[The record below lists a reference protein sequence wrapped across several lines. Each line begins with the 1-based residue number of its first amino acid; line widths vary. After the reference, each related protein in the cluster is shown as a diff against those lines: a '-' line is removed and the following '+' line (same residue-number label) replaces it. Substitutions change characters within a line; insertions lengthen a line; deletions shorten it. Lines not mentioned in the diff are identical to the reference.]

1 MDEQLTFEFAERTT
15 IKGFPE
21 LRWTGKRPYR
31 STQYYP
37 AQLRERYGEER
48 DGWINKIF
56 WGDNLQVMSHLLK
69 EYRGKIDLVYIDPP
83 FDSKADYKRK
93 IALKGIGN
101 TTSDAT
107 SFEEKQYGDIWTN
120 DEYLQFMYERL
131 MILRELMSDTASIF
145 VHCDWHKVHHLRCL
159 MDEIFGS
166 NMFLNE
172 IVWQRTRAAH
182 SDATYFGKVHDT
194 ILVYKKGGQAKFN
207 PLYTEHSEAYLK
219 RFTKEENGRKYMLVP
234 LHGPGQGVARNFFGK
249 IIAPPAGRC
258 WPVQSKIDELIAQNR
273 VELTSNGT
281 PSKKSYLDENNG
293 NPVSDW
299 WDDIVPLNPV
309 ASERTDYPTQK
320 PEQLLERI
328 VEAATNRG
336 DLVFDCFMGSGTT
349 QSVAMK
355 LGRRF
360 IGADINLG
368 AIQTTTKRLINVAS
382 ELDGQLQEEIKYTG
396 FEVYNVNNYDF
407 FRNPI
412 EAKNLIIEA
421 LEVQPFT
428 QGNVWDGELDGRMVK
443 IMPVNRIA
451 TKADLEE
458 LKANLPYKTYEK
470 RKEENPR
477 QPVELITIICMGHE
491 PDLKASLEQSLSE
504 YKVDVQIVDILRDK
518 SELQL
523 KREAEAEVVREGNKL
538 VIRSFYP
545 MNLMQKLSLQ
555 KEYVEDWKQ
564 LVESIMID
572 WNYDGVVMQP
582 MVTDVP
588 DKKEFVAGIYD
599 IPEDVY
605 GDDDDSDV
613 WNDATLMDNQRF
625 KKLCRLPQL
634 GVYVDE
640 AHHLFGANLEKEL
653 RSGGANKT
661 TLRNTINMLAEAT
674 SIVACYNYT
683 GTPYVK
689 RQVLPE
695 VVYAYGLRDSISH
708 GFLKDAD
715 PIGFDNVKNE
725 EFLKKSITMF
735 WERYGGKTYE
745 GLPPKMAIFAAS
757 VAEATDVVRPAVE
770 KILSELNVSLDTILV
785 NTGDTTVTKNDDIRD
800 FNNLDVL
807 GTEGSRKQF
816 IILVE
821 KGREGWNCRSLLGIA
836 LFRSPKS
843 KIFVLQATMR
853 CLRKLTDE
861 QLKATVFLSKENLDT
876 LDEELRNNYNMEIKD
891 LGQSSDKKKNS
902 YKVRVLPPPRSI
914 KMKRIWHEYSLIE
927 KEYSEPIDFK
937 VSEIDDAK
945 YESKMYEKGSIRL
958 ELSTKETVIDD
969 IKDQMRY
976 SRFSLVGEISRYMN
990 LSCVL
995 ISRILSEAIDGFDN
1009 LVEVVNKHNEVLD
1022 DVIIP
1027 KIFNTL
1033 YEVKSE
1039 QKNEDVD
1046 VILLKEPKD
1055 SGYYEF
1061 SADENLVIEK
1071 DHNSFTPEEIK
1082 KSFHADTYCFD
1093 SKPEK
1098 ECFLQYISSKK
1109 VKEIYFTGMFTA
1121 NQGDLFVQYYDPESK
1136 RIRQYYPDFL
1146 AKMNDGSYQLIEVK
1160 GDNMIDDEV
1169 VKAKAEAAEEM
1180 SVASGMK
1187 YVMYAG
1193 SVLMKQNVLEHPPV
1207 TYSEEPSPL
1216 LMVAE
1221 DPVPYGK

>member
-1 MDEQLTFEFAERTT
+1 
-15 IKGFPE
+15 
-21 LRWTGKRPYR
+21 
-31 STQYYP
+31 
-37 AQLRERYGEER
+37 
-48 DGWINKIF
+48 
-56 WGDNLQVMSHLLK
+56 
-69 EYRGKIDLVYIDPP
+69 
-83 FDSKADYKRK
+83 
-93 IALKGIGN
+93 
-101 TTSDAT
+101 
-107 SFEEKQYGDIWTN
+107 
-120 DEYLQFMYERL
+120 
-131 MILRELMSDTASIF
+131 
-145 VHCDWHKVHHLRCL
+145 

-336 DLVFDCFMGSGTT
+336 DLVF
-349 QSVAMK
+349 
-355 LGRRF
+355 
-360 IGADINLG
+360 
-368 AIQTTTKRLINVAS
+368 
-382 ELDGQLQEEIKYTG
+382 
-396 FEVYNVNNYDF
+396 
-407 FRNPI
+407 
-412 EAKNLIIEA
+412 
-421 LEVQPFT
+421 
-428 QGNVWDGELDGRMVK
+428 
-443 IMPVNRIA
+443 
-451 TKADLEE
+451 
-458 LKANLPYKTYEK
+458 
-470 RKEENPR
+470 
-477 QPVELITIICMGHE
+477 
-491 PDLKASLEQSLSE
+491 
-504 YKVDVQIVDILRDK
+504 
-518 SELQL
+518 
-523 KREAEAEVVREGNKL
+523 
-538 VIRSFYP
+538 
-545 MNLMQKLSLQ
+545 
-555 KEYVEDWKQ
+555 
-564 LVESIMID
+564 
-572 WNYDGVVMQP
+572 
-582 MVTDVP
+582 
-588 DKKEFVAGIYD
+588 
-599 IPEDVY
+599 
-605 GDDDDSDV
+605 DDDDSDV